1 MEWLGL
7 GSTVFLKRETENAN
21 GNEGKAFSVCSSES
35 LSEDPIIDVKS
46 GFFAVIPAF
55 FSYLF
60 YFIALVMIVM

>member
-21 GNEGKAFSVCSSES
+21 GNEGKAFTVCSSES

-55 FSYLF
+55 F
-60 YFIALVMIVM
+60 